1 VCVRAFISGGYCP
14 VPGLRRPHARL
25 IGGQNNGKVA
35 RFNRTLHGPTCGPA
49 PATDNEPQPW
59 QTPCTPTN
67 PTAATPHS
75 AATHRSAASTTL
87 RINTTAT
94 SNGFV
99 SASKCPARCRRSPES
114 PIAAERHRLK
124 KRAWGHKTEHR
135 LRVRAQIR
143 TTFGVPLALARPA
156 VHRGCRRPG
165 VRHPAQ
171 ARLATHR
178 VPRLGLD
185 LGPRVAREMIR
196 PRRVIFPNSPAFGVA
211 KLVTASV
218 TSSGSG
224 VRPVRAAHRRS
235 SSPLR

>member
-1 VCVRAFISGGYCP
+1 MGLPAALHQQRTTNRS
-14 VPGLRRPHARL
+14 PGRL
-25 IGGQNNGKVA
+25 
-35 RFNRTLHGPTCGPA
+35 PA
-49 PATDNEPQPW
+49 HP
-59 QTPCTPTN
+59 QTPPLPHRTPRPPTDLPRQQPCGSIQPPR
-67 PTAATPHS
+67 PTALLAPPS
-75 AATHRSAASTTL
+75 ALPVAA
-87 RINTTAT
+87 
-94 SNGFV
+94 
-99 SASKCPARCRRSPES
+99 ARPIS

-143 TTFGVPLALARPA
+143 TAFGVPLALARPA